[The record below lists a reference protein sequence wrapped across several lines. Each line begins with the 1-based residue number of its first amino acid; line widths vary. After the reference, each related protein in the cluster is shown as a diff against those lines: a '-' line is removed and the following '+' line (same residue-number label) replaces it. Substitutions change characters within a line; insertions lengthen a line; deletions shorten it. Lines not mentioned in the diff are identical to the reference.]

1 MRPRIQHRPGDLARI
16 QIGKM
21 TFIGVIVSAPN
32 PIKNLQ
38 FASVLANGQVVQ
50 HKSNQILYSLP
61 KWSENGFKG
70 LLEKKTNEMES
81 SLLLEKTKIIYSH
94 PVTQEMELCMALRRF
109 LSQAE
114 KKELDIARKSQLLK
128 LYKEF
133 TESSI
138 ETVAML
144 DLARKLFNVKGSFF
158 ELRTTFIN

>member
-1 MRPRIQHRPGDLARI
+1 MRPIIQHRPGDLARI

-32 PIKNLQ
+32 PVKNLQ
-38 FASVLANGQVVQ
+38 FASVLVNGQVVQ

-61 KWSENGFKG
+61 KWSENAFKG

-81 SLLLEKTKIIYSH
+81 SLLLEKT
-94 PVTQEMELCMALRRF
+94 TQEMELCMALRRF

-114 KKELDIARKSQLLK
+114 KKELDIARNSQLLK

-133 TESSI
+133 TESGI